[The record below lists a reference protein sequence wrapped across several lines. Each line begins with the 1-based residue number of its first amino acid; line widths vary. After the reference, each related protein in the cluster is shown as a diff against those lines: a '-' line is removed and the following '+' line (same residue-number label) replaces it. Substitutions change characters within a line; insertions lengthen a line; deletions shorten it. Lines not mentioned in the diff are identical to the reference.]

1 VETLEEQP
9 GVAVY
14 MDDIV
19 VHGVDMREH
28 DERLQNVMEWLNSAG
43 LKLNT
48 EKCVLRQGELHFL
61 GQVIN
66 KDGMRPNPAKVSA
79 INERTSRS

>member
-1 VETLEEQP
+1 MEEHE
-9 GVAVY
+9 V
-14 MDDIV
+14 
-19 VHGVDMREH
+19 
-28 DERLQNVMEWLNSAG
+28 RLQRVMKLLESAG

-66 KDGMRPNPAKVSA
+66 KDGV
-79 INERTSRS
+79 

>member
-1 VETLEEQP
+1 MGETLDGLQ

-14 MDDIV
+14 MDDIIV
-19 VHGVDMREH
+19 FGRDRSEH
-28 DERLQNVMEWLNSAG
+28 NKRLQKLMECLESAG

-48 EKCVLRQGELHFL
+48 EKCMLRKTELHFL

-66 KDGMRPNPAKVSA
+66 KEGV
-79 INERTSRS
+79 